1 MDATENDTH
10 KDDTKAPIKS
20 AGSTSALRGK
30 CVGWC
35 VCVCDPYTLLQ
46 YLPVSLS
53 VPLSLSIPI
62 LARASLGMGLRG
74 LRSVALA
81 AFLASLRGLTATAT
95 ATASSSTANDFAAFN
110 EEIQNLR
117 LTLADPA
124 PLSQQI
130 LFQLDIALTNVY
142 CQNIT
147 IGDIRGEYYQQE
159 EALNTS
165 NSNSSNTLLLL
176 YRLAVDPYSMT
187 CFTDYSYTYG
197 GFLSNS
203 GTARMQL
210 TDNGVTMTFGVSSLS
225 NSLSSNSS
233 SNSSSSSLPPNE
245 TTVQSCEPRVV
256 ITDLQLSGGVE
267 SFIVQL
273 FSEAVTNAV
282 EGVVTSST

>member
-1 MDATENDTH
+1 
-10 KDDTKAPIKS
+10 
-20 AGSTSALRGK
+20 L
-30 CVGWC
+30 VGVC
-35 VCVCDPYTLLQ
+35 VCVCVCVCVIHTHYSSTC
-46 YLPVSLS
+46 
-53 VPLSLSIPI
+53 LSLS
-62 LARASLGMGLRG
+62 LCLCLYLYLYLRALLLEWDYEDSVPWHSLPSSPRFGG
-74 LRSVALA
+74 
-81 AFLASLRGLTATAT
+81 SLL
-95 ATASSSTANDFAAFN
+95 
-110 EEIQNLR
+110 L
-117 LTLADPA
+117 LL
-124 PLSQQI
+124 

-159 EALNTS
+159 EARNTS